1 MNLVRA
7 SVVLILT
14 LNSGY
19 LTWEVQQLNVD
30 LCQEGNEELK
40 AEGEKKPENTELN
53 DYGKIICLRK
63 SDISNSLNF
72 R

>member
-40 AEGEKKPENTELN
+40 AEGEKKIREH
-53 DYGKIICLRK
+53 GIK
-63 SDISNSLNF
+63 
-72 R
+72 